1 LKYILRYSLFI
12 FCLFT
17 LACSCKKRLDKR
29 VSLWRMDKIPYGTK
43 YAYDNLPFIFPN
55 ADIRTSSRFP
65 ILFQNENTEDTLR
78 ALIFIGPKFMPDSDE
93 MNSIIRFASL
103 GNQVFISA
111 IYFEDTVMNMLHLKW
126 RKNSYP
132 EGDSTE
138 VSLLDP
144 RRGDWV
150 TFRYPG
156 FSHDPYFESIDP
168 AYALILGKDHQ
179 GNPDFIRIPYPRGGA
194 VFIHLNPLTFSNF
207 FLLHR
212 GNKSYYDIALSY
224 MPAKTGVVEWS
235 DYFRY
240 GPRTENSSALNFILS
255 NRSLRWAF
263 WLTLLLFLLVF
274 LIESK
279 RKQRAIAQIPMPR
292 NASEDF
298 VKTVGRLYFQ
308 QKNNQNLAAKMITAF
323 LENIRSNYNLST
335 SLLNEDFAHKL
346 AFRMGR
352 PVTEIMRLIH
362 SIHEARLNPDLADQE
377 LMDLHQ
383 QINQFTKPA

>member
-1 LKYILRYSLFI
+1 
-12 FCLFT
+12 
-17 LACSCKKRLDKR
+17 
-29 VSLWRMDKIPYGTK
+29 
-43 YAYDNLPFIFPN
+43 
-55 ADIRTSSRFP
+55 
-65 ILFQNENTEDTLR
+65 
-78 ALIFIGPKFMPDSDE
+78 
-93 MNSIIRFASL
+93 
-103 GNQVFISA
+103 
-111 IYFEDTVMNMLHLKW
+111 
-126 RKNSYP
+126 
-132 EGDSTE
+132 
-138 VSLLDP
+138 
-144 RRGDWV
+144 
-150 TFRYPG
+150 
-156 FSHDPYFESIDP
+156 
-168 AYALILGKDHQ
+168 
-179 GNPDFIRIPYPRGGA
+179 
-194 VFIHLNPLTFSNF
+194 
-207 FLLHR
+207 
-212 GNKSYYDIALSY
+212 
-224 MPAKTGVVEWS
+224 
-235 DYFRY
+235 
-240 GPRTENSSALNFILS
+240 
-255 NRSLRWAF
+255 
-263 WLTLLLFLLVF
+263 